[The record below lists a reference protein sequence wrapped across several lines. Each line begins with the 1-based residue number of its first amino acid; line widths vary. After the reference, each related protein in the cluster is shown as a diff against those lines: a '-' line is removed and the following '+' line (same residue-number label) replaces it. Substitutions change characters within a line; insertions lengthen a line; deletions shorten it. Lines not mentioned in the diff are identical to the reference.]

1 MHGVKPNFFLK
12 TAEIMFLTLRTELMK
27 LHVQESTEHITANI
41 ILKDET
47 LALDTIK
54 SLLATDVAKRN
65 FFFL

>member
-1 MHGVKPNFFLK
+1 
-12 TAEIMFLTLRTELMK
+12 MFLTLRTEPMK
-27 LHVQESTEHITANI
+27 LHVQKWTEHITTNI

-65 FFFL
+65 FFFFE

>member
-1 MHGVKPNFFLK
+1 
-12 TAEIMFLTLRTELMK
+12 MFLTLRTELMK

-47 LALDTIK
+47 LVLDTIK

-65 FFFL
+65 FFFFE